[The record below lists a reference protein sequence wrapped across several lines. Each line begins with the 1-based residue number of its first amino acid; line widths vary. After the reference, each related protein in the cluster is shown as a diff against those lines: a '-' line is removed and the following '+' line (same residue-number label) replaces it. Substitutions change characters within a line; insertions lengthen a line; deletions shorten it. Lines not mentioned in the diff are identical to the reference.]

1 MRITR
6 LSLTNF
12 RGFEGLE
19 LDLDRPVTVL
29 VGVNGSGKSSVL
41 KALCAVVVSVQ
52 RVLPSLAR
60 FSEIQLNRRD
70 VRAGTQSSEIDGS
83 VEHDGQRD
91 AVHLRWLDHM
101 QMWAGQVKSPD
112 FWGLHH
118 RIFAFHYGTDRRF
131 SEATVPTNGTNDA
144 FVATGLSLWH
154 PGYQH
159 FLTWFKEREDAE
171 NARRVAARD
180 FDLQDPQ
187 LKAVREAVAA
197 VMPGFE
203 RLRIE
208 RDPTPAM
215 VATKDGIELRLDQ
228 LSDGERNLIAL
239 VGDLARRV
247 VLADPT
253 SESPRET
260 EGLVLIDEVEQHL
273 HPAWQRR
280 VIPALRR
287 AFPKMQLVV
296 TTHSPQVISSV
307 PESAVLVLDGSAAH
321 AITSATQGRDTNA
334 ILREVFGV
342 ADRPEAVREEI
353 AAIASLID
361 GAQLSDARAR
371 LAALAHSLSERDE
384 EVLRL
389 RTKLD
394 FAEVGL

>member
-12 RGFEGLE
+12 RGFERLE

-29 VGVNGSGKSSVL
+29 VGVNGSGKTSVL
-41 KALCAVVVSVQ
+41 RAICAAAHAAQHQFEASSDDLRVALD
-52 RVLPSLAR
+52 
-60 FSEIQLNRRD
+60 ERD
-70 VRAGTQSSEIDGS
+70 VRVGARESAVTGRVQQGQWDHSFRLEHIDGS
-83 VEHDGQRD
+83 G
-91 AVHLRWLDHM
+91 
-101 QMWAGQVKSPD
+101 
-112 FWGLHH
+112 WGLRAIPHSPSGPNGK
-118 RIFAFHYGTDRRF
+118 RPFAFFVGTDRYLLHA
-131 SEATVPTNGTNDA
+131 SVQLNLSAIDDL
-144 FVATGLSLWH
+144 GLTASV
-154 PGYQH
+154 PGYAR
-159 FLTWFKEREDAE
+159 FLAWFKEREDAE
-171 NARRVAARD
+171 NARRVTARD

-187 LKAVREAVAA
+187 LRAVREAVAA
-197 VMPGFE
+197 VMPGYE

-215 VATKDGIELRLDQ
+215 VATKDGTELRLDQ

-239 VGDLARRV
+239 VGDLARRM
-247 VLADPT
+247 VLADPAA
-253 SESPRET
+253 ESPRET
-260 EGLVLIDEVEQHL
+260 EGLVLIDELEQHL

-287 AFPKMQLVV
+287 AFPKTQLVV

-307 PESAVLVLDGSAAH
+307 PESAVIVLDGSAAH
-321 AITSATQGRDTNA
+321 AIASATKGRDTNA

-342 ADRPEAVREEI
+342 TERPEDVREEI
-353 AAIASLID
+353 TAIASLID
-361 GAQLSDARAR
+361 DAQLSVARAR
-371 LAALAHSLSERDE
+371 LAALADALSERDE